1 MQDKKYIIHYTSP
14 YSDHE
19 MTMPIFASSI
29 EAALEWAEETLE
41 KDNYLT
47 VTRVR
52 PTP

>member
-1 MQDKKYIIHYTSP
+1 MQDKKYIIHYNSP

-19 MTMPIFASSI
+19 TTMPIFASSI

-41 KDNYLT
+41 EYNGLT

-52 PTP
+52 PAV